1 MTIFEPGVQY
11 KDLDGGVHADRDDNQ
26 NATDYLRKHH
36 HVPEDHFVFG
46 IQVYSSVHDVQSNTL
61 SVRFLHSNVAG
72 YENIQQKMEAEGAEL
87 TLNEIEIDMPYN
99 EFFGLFKRFSLTLSP
114 NGLLEGKPY
123 KAVEI

>member
-11 KDLDGGVHADRDDNQ
+11 KDLNGGVHADRDDTQ

-36 HVPEDHFVFG
+36 NIPQGHFVFG
-46 IQVYSSVHDVQSNTL
+46 IQVYSSVHNVRDNTL

-72 YENIQQKMEAEGAEL
+72 YENIQQKMAAEGAEL
-87 TLNEIEIDMPYN
+87 TLNELEIDMSYN

-114 NGLLEGKPY
+114 NGLLEGKSY
-123 KAVEI
+123 KTV